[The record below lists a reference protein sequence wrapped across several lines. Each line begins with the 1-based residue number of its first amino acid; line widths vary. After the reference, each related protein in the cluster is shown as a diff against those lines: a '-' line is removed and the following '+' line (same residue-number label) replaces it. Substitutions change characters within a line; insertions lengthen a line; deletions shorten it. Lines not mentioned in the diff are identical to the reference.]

1 MIKLIQTFLQI
12 SSLFRSSQLVIKGS
26 KFVPFCG
33 HPSVDL
39 GRQAFPHQKLWR
51 RYDGHLCLSFNIH
64 RYVLQRNIL
73 QSRSSCI
80 EEVFL
85 QEVAFWMDNGHPSEE
100 SHRLWWRQRQGQARR
115 QLPPR
120 GNSKC
125 TVYHKCIKMLNRT
138 VLSVVVLWS
147 SCGSGLTDLYSAST
161 GIGRSFCSSWDSPP
175 SVRLSRS
182 WAWLLETPRLCYNS
196 IVI

>member
-1 MIKLIQTFLQI
+1 MDIHPWSWVDKPSLIRNFDVVMMAI
-12 SSLFRSSQLVIKGS
+12 SAY
-26 KFVPFCG
+26 
-33 HPSVDL
+33 PSI
-39 GRQAFPHQKLWR
+39 
-51 RYDGHLCLSFNIH
+51 SFNIH

-147 SCGSGLTDLYSAST
+147 SCGSGLTDLCSAST
-161 GIGRSFCSSWDSPP
+161 GIGRSFCSSWDSTP

-196 IVI
+196 IVIQHPQ